1 MTTPKPTPRSRV
13 AKRAPRPFARRRKR
27 VLIVGAGIAGSAT
40 AFMLARSGYD
50 ATVID
55 AAEAPYAGGYQI
67 LLDPIAL
74 EIMQQL
80 GVQDIAH
87 ELSAPDPL
95 VSLRRNGSEVAEF
108 EMTGYRMARRGD
120 LVGRLST
127 RFAESVPTEFG
138 KELVGIEQRLD
149 AVRAHFADGSA
160 DDYDFIVGADGLNS
174 TVRRLTVE
182 SSRSLVHTNGRLC
195 LWVNVPGHLEGRSD
209 AAVLTGNRLGALVFP
224 YPDKDE
230 TLVVTAVKMG
240 TTHRFEPANL
250 QPLAADLLAGSG
262 EDLAHFVDAV
272 RHAPEEKTRV
282 TAFAQVRAP
291 HWHARRVVLVGD
303 AAHCIDPLSGLG
315 AHGGLLGGSILAQE
329 LRRTPEDFDRA
340 AHRYEARTRRFVQG
354 AQHVTAG
361 LLGLSTATGFGDR
374 ARGLAELARG
384 AGTARRVRAPRSVYV
399 PGGGQRTTG
408 IPADPATPAR
418 VGPDASPPTR
428 R

>member
-1 MTTPKPTPRSRV
+1 MTTSPAAAQNAR
-13 AKRAPRPFARRRKR
+13 ALKRASRPLARARQR
-27 VLIVGAGIAGSAT
+27 VLVVGAGIAGSAT

-50 ATVID
+50 ATIID
-55 AAEAPYAGGYQI
+55 AAQAPYEGGYQI
-67 LLDPIAL
+67 LLDPTAL
-74 EIMQQL
+74 EIMEQL
-80 GVQDIAH
+80 GVQDIAL

-95 VSLRRNGSEVAEF
+95 VSLRRNGSEKAEF

-149 AVRAHFADGSA
+149 GVRAHFANGSS

-174 TVRRLTVE
+174 TVRRLTME
-182 SSRSLVHTNGRLC
+182 STRSTIHTNGRIC
-195 LWVNVPGHLEGRSD
+195 LWVNVPGHLEGPSD

-230 TLVVTAVKMG
+230 TLVVTAVQMG
-240 TTHRFEPANL
+240 ARHRFDAADL

-262 EDLAHFVDAV
+262 SDLAHFVDAL
-272 RHAPEEKTRV
+272 RHAPREQTRV
-282 TAFAQVRAP
+282 TSFAQVRAP
-291 HWHARRVVLVGD
+291 RWHSRRVVLVGD

-329 LRRTPEDFDRA
+329 LRRTPQDFDRA
-340 AHRYEARTRRFVQG
+340 AERYQRRTRRFVSA
-354 AQHVTAG
+354 AQRVTAG
-361 LLGLSTATGFGDR
+361 LMELATAKGVGDR
-374 ARGLAELARG
+374 LHGVSELAQGIGR
-384 AGTARRVRAPRSVYV
+384 ARQVRAPRALY
-399 PGGGQRTTG
+399 
-408 IPADPATPAR
+408 AR
-418 VGPDASPPTR
+418 DDAARTR